1 MKKTVKSGNS
11 YLDIHEAARKGK
23 DDVMT
28 GLLNAG
34 TDINSRQS
42 EGLTPL
48 MIAACFSD
56 KRTTL
61 ETLLK
66 RGADINLHDHGK
78 RTALMHCINCNRK
91 EECKILIKKGANIDA
106 QDKHG
111 MSALMKACYLGNIEI
126 VKVLL
131 KNNAVTK
138 YREKRSGNTAI
149 LIALAN
155 RCIKKSFII
164 VQLLLDHGADPSV
177 KNKEGTSGLY
187 YSALMGHTAALALFL
202 QFGKK
207 SLVNQLRNDSD
218 ENESALHQA
227 STKDNIVMVTLL
239 LHYGSDINLRTGNHI
254 GNTPLMCAAYKGHI
268 AMVKFL
274 LDRGAE
280 IHKGDN
286 CGCTAVMHAASV
298 CQVETVQL
306 LLERGALIENS
317 DGMSALMFAIITK
330 LSSSNQNIKDTEEE
344 ELSRSRGL
352 GKKSSKTSSDNNDD
366 QVSEFSK
373 ARTIQLLIEKGANL
387 NLPCMYGGEVPLI
400 YAASKGMTEI
410 ATLLVEGGADPRLK
424 NKNGASCADICPDKP
439 LKQYLRKAIERKNAG
454 KPMVPSSSSLH
465 LSSNN
470 ALSNYKANG
479 NVQREIVN
487 TSQGQ
492 EVSTVF
498 TSLSA
503 AIENFSIQPSLS
515 KQLCVYCHQYA
526 PNYKKCGACATA
538 TPVSAEI
545 CYCSAECQKLH
556 WPVHKLTCLKKR
568 STTKALRSPSPVGGG
583 PSPVLTLPSAPY
595 RSPSPVLTLPPAP
608 SQCDLEEIN

>member
-1 MKKTVKSGNS
+1 MYMKIYICTCICI
-11 YLDIHEAARKGK
+11 YL
-23 DDVMT
+23 
-28 GLLNAG
+28 
-34 TDINSRQS
+34 
-42 EGLTPL
+42 
-48 MIAACFSD
+48 
-56 KRTTL
+56 
-61 ETLLK
+61 
-66 RGADINLHDHGK
+66 
-78 RTALMHCINCNRK
+78 
-91 EECKILIKKGANIDA
+91 GANIDA

-131 KNNAVTK
+131 KNDAVTK

-187 YSALMGHTAALALFL
+187 YSALMGHTAALSLFL
-202 QFGKK
+202 QYGKK
-207 SLVNQLRNDSD
+207 SLVNQLRSDSD

-227 STKDNIVMVTLL
+227 STKDNITMASLL

-330 LSSSNQNIKDTEEE
+330 LSSSNININMKETDEEE
-344 ELSRSRGL
+344 RVRNRGL
-352 GKKSSKTSSDNNDD
+352 GKKSPKSSSGDVNED
-366 QVSEFSK
+366 QISEYSK

-387 NLPCMYGGEVPLI
+387 NLPCMYGGEPPLI
-400 YAASKGMTEI
+400 YAASKGLTEI
-410 ATLLVEGGADPRLK
+410 ATLLLEGGADPRLK
-424 NKNGASCADICPDKP
+424 NKNGASCADICPDKS

-454 KPMVPSSSSLH
+454 KPMVPSSSSLQY
-465 LSSNN
+465 SSSS
-470 ALSNYKANG
+470 AISNYKAANG
-479 NVQREIVN
+479 GGHYRERETGT

-492 EVSTVF
+492 EVSTIF

-526 PNYKKCGACATA
+526 PNYKKCGACASA

-568 STTKALRSPSPVGGG
+568 NVTKITK
-583 PSPVLTLPSAPY
+583 SPVLTLSPA
-595 RSPSPVLTLPPAP
+595 RS
-608 SQCDLEEIN
+608 DLEEIK